1 MGVTPPR
8 IAVVIPTLGQRPD
21 LLRRSLESLRAAGEA
36 HLILVAPAALDA
48 SDLIAAGL
56 LDEKL
61 DETGRTPAGA
71 INQGFA
77 AAPATADYLA
87 WLGDDDVLRPGAL
100 TRTSAFLDQ
109 HPKSSAVYGSC
120 EYIDEQDRVVWKN
133 RSGRWAA
140 WILRFGPDLIPQPG
154 SLFRRSSLEKVGE
167 LRSDL
172 GWAFDFDLFIRLQK
186 VGRLSFIPE
195 VLAGF
200 RWHPGSLSVGQRRR
214 SVEDASRVR
223 VSHLPKALRP
233 ISVIWE
239 APVRWV
245 TFRAAG
251 LVKDE
256 NGEHGQA

>member
-1 MGVTPPR
+1 MTPPR
-8 IAVVIPTLGQRPD
+8 VALIIPTLGQRAD
-21 LLRRSLESLRAAGEA
+21 LLRRSLASIREAGDA
-36 HLILVAPAALDA
+36 HLILVAPAAFDA
-48 SDLIAAGL
+48 SDLLAAGL

-77 AAPATADYLA
+77 AAPASAEYLA

-100 TRTSAFLDQ
+100 TRAVAFLDA
-109 HPKSSAVYGSC
+109 HPRSSAVYGAC

-154 SLFRRSSLEKVGE
+154 SVFRRSSMEAVGE
-167 LRSDL
+167 LRTDL

-186 VGRLSFIPE
+186 VGKLSYLPE

-200 RWHPGSLSVGQRRR
+200 RWHPGSLSVGQRRQ

-223 VSHLPKALRP
+223 VSHLPRVLRP
-233 ISVIWE
+233 ISVVWE
-239 APVRWV
+239 APVRWL
-245 TFRAAG
+245 TLRAAG

-256 NGEHGQA
+256 DGSHGRS